1 MPPATATP
9 PATVQARFDRAGLD
23 TLVAE
28 QASAGWVSD
37 RRREAFA
44 ALETL
49 SLPDRKSEH
58 WMRTDL
64 RLFKPA
70 AWGLA
75 VKPATGAVPEGL
87 LAAAIAARGSAVECF
102 PDEGRAGS
110 AAGGLAAA
118 TIAPRG
124 SATRQG
130 RELFAAHAESAPG
143 IAGRFA
149 ALDGHIVQDELSPAL
164 AAQGVRFGSAEAVLA
179 DLEAELRPHWFSVID
194 TRSDWFAAL
203 HAAFHRASVVLY
215 VPAGVKVAEPLHVM
229 SAISAGGVDTSHV
242 LVVLGDGAEATL
254 LTETAGGGAAGS
266 AGGFHCGGT
275 EIVVGRRAF
284 LRMVNL
290 QNWNLGVWHFAR
302 QKAVV
307 HAGGRLQWTLGALG
321 SRLSQVAQDVA
332 LVGREAEA
340 QVNGVMFTE
349 GRQHLVYN
357 TLQHHAAPAC
367 KSDLLYK
374 GALQDR
380 SRLVWRGM
388 IKVDKAAQKTDGYQR
403 NDNLMLSNESRADS
417 IPGLE
422 IEADDVRCTHGATS
436 GRVDAEQVFY
446 AQARG
451 LTADEAARLVVTGF
465 FQQVFDRITIPE
477 VREALARAVC
487 SRIRRLS

>member
-1 MPPATATP
+1 MPAATALP
-9 PATVQARFDRAGLD
+9 PSPVHSRFDQAGLAA
-23 TLVAE
+23 LVAE
-28 QASAGWVSD
+28 KATAGWVVE
-37 RRREAFA
+37 RRQQAFA
-44 ALETL
+44 ALESL
-49 SLPDRKSEH
+49 GLPDRRSEN

-75 VKPATGAVPEGL
+75 SRPAAVEIPEGL
-87 LAAAIAARGSAVECF
+87 LAEAIASGEAAVDGF
-102 PDEGRAGS
+102 ADESCRPS
-110 AAGGLAAA
+110 TA
-118 TIAPRG
+118 TP
-124 SATRQG
+124 
-130 RELFAAHAESAPG
+130 L
-143 IAGRFA
+143 AGRFA
-149 ALDGHIVQDELSPAL
+149 SLDGHVIRDELDPAL
-164 AAQGVRFGSAEAVLA
+164 ASRGVRFGAAESLLA
-179 DLEAELRPHWFSVID
+179 ELESQLRPHWFSVID
-194 TRSDWFAAL
+194 GAGDWFAAL
-203 HAAFHRASVVLY
+203 HAAFHRASAVLY
-215 VPAGVKVAEPLHVM
+215 VPPGVKVAEPLHVM
-229 SAISAGGVDTSHV
+229 AAISAGGVDTSHV
-242 LVVLGDGAEATL
+242 LVVLGEGAEATL
-254 LTETAGGGAAGS
+254 LTETAGGGAAGT

-275 EIVVGRRAF
+275 EIVVGRGGF

-290 QNWNLGVWHFAR
+290 QNWNTGVWHFAR

-357 TLQHHAAPAC
+357 TLQHHEAPAC
-367 KSDLLYK
+367 RSDLLYK

-403 NDNLMLSNESRADS
+403 NDNLMLSAESRADS

-451 LTADEAARLVVTGF
+451 LTADEAARLVVAGF
-465 FQQVFDRITIPE
+465 FQQVFDRITIPA

-487 SRIRRLS
+487 SRIRRIS

>member
-9 PATVQARFDRAGLD
+9 PATVQTRFDRAGLD
-23 TLVAE
+23 ALVAE
-28 QASAGWVSD
+28 QAAAGWVAE
-37 RRREAFA
+37 RRREALA
-44 ALETL
+44 VLENL
-49 SLPDRKSEH
+49 VLPDRTSEN

-64 RLFKPA
+64 RPFKPA
-70 AWGLA
+70 SWGLA
-75 VKPATGAVPEGL
+75 AKPAARSIPEGL
-87 LAAAIAARGSAVECF
+87 LAAAISAGETAAECF
-102 PDEGRAGS
+102 PEESCRPTP
-110 AAGGLAAA
+110 A
-118 TIAPRG
+118 TP
-124 SATRQG
+124 
-130 RELFAAHAESAPG
+130 L
-143 IAGRFA
+143 AGRFSS
-149 ALDGHIVQDELSPAL
+149 LDGHVVQDELSPAL
-164 AAQGVRFGSAEAVLA
+164 AARGVRFGSAEAVLG
-179 DLEAELRPHWFSVID
+179 DLAAELQPHWFSVID
-194 TRSDWFAAL
+194 ARSDWFAAL
-203 HAAFHRASVVLY
+203 HAAFHRASTVLY
-215 VPAGVKVAEPLHVM
+215 VPPGVKVAEPLHVM
-229 SAISAGGVDTSHV
+229 SAISPGGVDTAHV
-242 LVVLGDGAEATL
+242 LVVLGEGAEATL
-254 LTETAGGGAAGS
+254 LTETAGGGEAGS
-266 AGGFHCGGT
+266 SGGFHCGGT

-290 QNWNLGVWHFAR
+290 QNWNTGVWHFAR

-332 LVGREAEA
+332 LVGRDAEA

-357 TLQHHAAPAC
+357 TLQHHEAPAC

-451 LTADEAARLVVTGF
+451 LSADEAARLVVAGF
-465 FQQVFDRITIPE
+465 FQQVFDRITIPA

-487 SRIRRLS
+487 SRIRRIS

>member
-1 MPPATATP
+1 MPIAAATP
-9 PATVQARFDRAGLD
+9 PSPVQRRFDRAGLD
-23 TLVAE
+23 ALLADSGGPTWMA
-28 QASAGWVSD
+28 D
-37 RRREAFA
+37 RRRQAFEV
-44 ALETL
+44 LESL
-49 SLPDRKSEH
+49 ALPDRRSEH

-75 VKPATGAVPEGL
+75 GRPTDDAVPAGL
-87 LAAAIAARGSAVECF
+87 LAEAIVSGQAAAECF
-102 PDEGRAGS
+102 PEESCRPA
-110 AAGGLAAA
+110 AAG
-118 TIAPRG
+118 R
-124 SATRQG
+124 
-130 RELFAAHAESAPG
+130 

-149 ALDGHIVQDELSPAL
+149 SLDGHVVRTDLDPSL
-164 AAQGVRFGSAEAVLA
+164 AAQGVRFGAAESVLA
-179 DLEAELRPHWFSVID
+179 ELAGELEPHWLSVID
-194 TRSDWFAAL
+194 SRCDWFAAL
-203 HAAFHRASVVLY
+203 HAAFHRASAVLY
-215 VPAGVKVAEPLHVM
+215 VPPRVRVADPLHVM
-229 SAISAGGVDTSHV
+229 AAISAGGVDTSHV
-242 LVVLGDGAEATL
+242 LVVLGEGAEATL
-254 LTETAGGGAAGS
+254 LTETAGGGTAGS
-266 AGGFHCGGT
+266 TGGFHCGGT
-275 EIVVGRRAF
+275 EIVVGRGAF

-290 QNWNLGVWHFAR
+290 QNWNTGVWHVAR

-332 LVGREAEA
+332 LAGREAEA

-357 TLQHHAAPAC
+357 TLQHHEAPAC

-388 IKVDKAAQKTDGYQR
+388 IKVDKGAQKTDGYQR

-451 LTADEAARLVVTGF
+451 LTADEAARLVVAGF
-465 FQQVFDRITIPE
+465 FQQVFDRITIPA

-487 SRIRRLS
+487 SRIRRIT

>member
-1 MPPATATP
+1 MPPATVTP
-9 PATVQARFDRAGLD
+9 PSPVQARFDRAGLD
-23 TLVAE
+23 ALVAE
-28 QASAGWVSD
+28 RATAGWVAD

-44 ALETL
+44 AFDSLA
-49 SLPDRKSEH
+49 LPDRKSEN

-64 RLFKPA
+64 RPFKPA
-70 AWGLA
+70 AWGLTP
-75 VKPATGAVPEGL
+75 KPAAEPIPEGL
-87 LAAAIAARGSAVECF
+87 LAAAIAAGETAAECF
-102 PDEGRAGS
+102 PDDACRTT
-110 AAGGLAAA
+110 AA
-118 TIAPRG
+118 TP
-124 SATRQG
+124 
-130 RELFAAHAESAPG
+130 L
-143 IAGRFA
+143 AGRFA
-149 ALDGHIVQDELSPAL
+149 SLDGHVVQDELAPA
-164 AAQGVRFGSAEAVLA
+164 AAARGVRFGSAEAVLA
-179 DLEAELRPHWFSVID
+179 DLEAELKPHWFSVID
-194 TRSDWFAAL
+194 ARSDWFAAL
-203 HAAFHRASVVLY
+203 HAAFHRASAVLY
-215 VPAGVKVAEPLHVM
+215 VPAGVKLVEPLHAM
-229 SAISAGGVDTSHV
+229 AAISPGGVDTSHV

-254 LTETAGGGAAGS
+254 LTETAGGGAVGS

-290 QNWNLGVWHFAR
+290 QNWNTGVWHFAR

-357 TLQHHAAPAC
+357 TLQHHEAPAC
-367 KSDLLYK
+367 RSDLLYK

-451 LTADEAARLVVTGF
+451 LSADEAARLVVAGF

-487 SRIRRLS
+487 SRIRRIS

>member
-9 PATVQARFDRAGLD
+9 PFPMQAGFDRAGLD
-23 TLVAE
+23 AIIAE
-28 QASAGWVSD
+28 QAAAGWVAD

-44 ALETL
+44 ALESL
-49 SLPDRKSEH
+49 GLPDRRSEN

-64 RLFKPA
+64 RMFKPA
-70 AWGLA
+70 AWSLAAKPAEQGLA
-75 VKPATGAVPEGL
+75 AEAVPEGL
-87 LAAAIAARGSAVECF
+87 LAAAITAGEPAGDWSS
-102 PDEGRAGS
+102 DEVRRPPV
-110 AAGGLAAA
+110 AAA
-118 TIAPRG
+118 LG
-124 SATRQG
+124 
-130 RELFAAHAESAPG
+130 
-143 IAGRFA
+143 GRFA
-149 ALDGHIVQDELSPAL
+149 SLDGHVVRDELSPAL
-164 AAQGVRFGSAEAVLA
+164 AARGVRFGSADAVLA
-179 DLEAELRPHWFSVID
+179 DLEAELKPHWFSVID
-194 TRSDWFAAL
+194 ARSDWFAAL
-203 HAAFHRASVVLY
+203 HAAFHRASAVLY
-215 VPAGVKVAEPLHVM
+215 VPPGVKLAEPLHVM
-229 SAISAGGVDTSHV
+229 AAISAGGVDTSHV

-254 LTETAGGGAAGS
+254 LTETAGGGEAGS

-290 QNWNLGVWHFAR
+290 QNWNMGVWHFAR

-357 TLQHHAAPAC
+357 TLQHHEAPAC

-451 LTADEAARLVVTGF
+451 LTADEAARLVVAGF

-487 SRIRRLS
+487 SRIRRIS

>member
-1 MPPATATP
+1 MTTAPSPVAPT
-9 PATVQARFDRAGLD
+9 ASLFDASSLAGLIA
-23 TLVAE
+23 TTRE
-28 QASAGWVSD
+28 PGWVAS
-37 RRREAFA
+37 RRQAAFERLA
-44 ALETL
+44 SLG
-49 SLPDRKSEH
+49 LPDRRSEN
-58 WMRTDL
+58 WMRTDI
-64 RLFKPA
+64 RAFRPSG
-70 AWGLA
+70 WGLR
-75 VKPATGAVPEGL
+75 PRPTSPAVPAGL
-87 LAAAIAARGSAVECF
+87 LSDAITSGEASAECF
-102 PDEGRAGS
+102 PVTGSRPTSAGR
-110 AAGGLAAA
+110 LC
-118 TIAPRG
+118 
-124 SATRQG
+124 
-130 RELFAAHAESAPG
+130 
-143 IAGRFA
+143 GRFA
-149 ALDGHIVQDELSPAL
+149 SLDGHVIQAELDADL
-164 AAQGVRFGSAEAVLA
+164 AARGVRFGAAETIL
-179 DLEAELRPHWFSVID
+179 AELGAEIEPWWFSVID
-194 TRSDWFAAL
+194 SGCDWFASL
-203 HAAFHRASVVLY
+203 HAAFHRASTVLY
-215 VPAGVKVAEPLHVM
+215 VPPGVRLADPLHVL
-229 SAISAGGVDTSHV
+229 SAISPGGVDTSHL
-242 LVVLGDGAEATL
+242 LVVLGEGAEATL
-254 LTETAGGGAAGS
+254 LTETVGGGPAGS

-275 EIVVGRRAF
+275 EIVVGRGAF

-290 QNWNLGVWHFAR
+290 QNWNTGVWHVAR

-307 HAGGRLQWTLGALG
+307 QESGRLQWTLGALG

-332 LVGREAEA
+332 LAGRNAEA

-357 TLQHHAAPAC
+357 TLQHHEAPSC

-451 LTADEAARLVVTGF
+451 LTADEAARLVVAGF
-465 FQQVFDRITIPE
+465 FQQVFDRITIPA

-487 SRIRRLS
+487 SRIRRIA